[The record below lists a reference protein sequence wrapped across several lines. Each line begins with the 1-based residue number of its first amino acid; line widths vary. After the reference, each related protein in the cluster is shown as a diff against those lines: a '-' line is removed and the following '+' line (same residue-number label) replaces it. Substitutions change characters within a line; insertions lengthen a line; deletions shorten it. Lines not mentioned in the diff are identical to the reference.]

1 MPLDIGIL
9 YRRVEQ
15 MLISMPDAS
24 SRQEWASCQE
34 FLRHADP
41 DLLRTKLRQRE
52 RGAARTP
59 WLVAEPLSTLA
70 STFSTPPLPADL
82 SIAAADSSSIAP
94 DRHSSLRYYV
104 LNVGYAVLTY
114 GSAPNAILDARA
126 QFCFE
131 PQELYFDPEGKRI
144 PIEESRLGILMAIEE
159 MAGLHNAAQL
169 ALAPVLGLSD
179 GSLIL
184 WNLQNEDKELQN
196 DYLHRFLFT
205 LDAFRRD
212 NIPLASYVSFP
223 GSHDVVNGLRV
234 MLCDVTTGG
243 CAHCP
248 QQTESQSLCRFMGG
262 VWDRQ
267 LFQGLLRPGQR
278 TDIFQSQ
285 SAILDQY
292 GEHHIQFFYLNVG
305 GEIARIEAPQWVM
318 ANSEMLDLVHSA
330 VIDQCRKS
338 GQYPPYPSVLME
350 AHEQAVISTADRQAV
365 EELVEQ
371 ILAARGIT
379 YVRSAKDRSKRS
391 RGV

>member
-1 MPLDIGIL
+1 MPLDIDLL

-15 MLISMPDAS
+15 MLVSMPDTS
-24 SRQEWASCQE
+24 SRQEWAKCQD

-41 DLLRTKLRQRE
+41 DLLREKLRRRD
-52 RGAARTP
+52 RGAARIP

-70 STFSTPPLPADL
+70 GAFSASPLPTDV

-114 GSAPNAILDARA
+114 GSAPNALLDARV

-144 PIEESRLGILMAIEE
+144 PIEESRLAILMAVEE
-159 MAGLHNAAQL
+159 LTGLYGAAKL
-169 ALAPVLGLSD
+169 VSPPLLGLSD

-184 WNLQNEDKELQN
+184 WNLQSEDKGLQSE
-196 DYLHRFLFT
+196 YLRRFLST

-223 GSHDVVNGLRV
+223 GSQDVVNSLRV
-234 MLCDVTTGG
+234 MLCDRSAGD

-248 QQTESQSLCRFMGG
+248 QQTEDQTLCRFMRG

-267 LFQGLLRPGQR
+267 LFDGMLRPGER

-285 SAILDQY
+285 SAILDKY

-318 ANSEMLDLVHSA
+318 ADSTMLDLVHSA

-338 GQYPPYPSVLME
+338 AQYPPYPSVLIE

-365 EELVEQ
+365 EGLVEQ
-371 ILAARGIT
+371 ALAARGII